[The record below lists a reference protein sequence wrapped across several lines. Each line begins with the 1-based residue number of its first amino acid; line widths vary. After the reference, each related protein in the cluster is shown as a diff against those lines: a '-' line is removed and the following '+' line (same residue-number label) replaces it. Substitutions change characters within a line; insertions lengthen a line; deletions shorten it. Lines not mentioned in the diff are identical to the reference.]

1 MVSSSLLNSSV
12 SVSPTFI
19 VIFCL
24 LPSCSHSGYFLF
36 FFAFM
41 FSYFF
46 IFFPAL
52 PLLFFPLL
60 AVQGESCPSP
70 ARQAWDHHQGTGGFL
85 FCDFSSTSH

>member
-36 FFAFM
+36 FFRFYVLVFFHF
-41 FSYFF
+41 FSCSAS
-46 IFFPAL
+46 PVLPTLGCPRGELPQPSQASMGSSPRHRWV
-52 PLLFFPLL
+52 PLLRFFF
-60 AVQGESCPSP
+60 
-70 ARQAWDHHQGTGGFL
+70 H
-85 FCDFSSTSH
+85 